1 MSGLALAGSA
11 SIPVDELGATWSP
24 APAVLAAA
32 ALALCLFA
40 QGFVRLRRRGRADH
54 ARGWRAAMFAAG
66 VALLV
71 LALVSP
77 LDAIGEEYLLS
88 AHMLQHV
95 LIGDVAPALLVLS
108 ASGPLLFFLLPRG
121 ALLSAARSRP
131 VRAALAALVRPP
143 VALAVWLAAVGAWH
157 VPGTYQAALTSPV
170 LHDLEHASFV
180 LAGLLLWYQLLDPA
194 RHGRLSRG
202 RRVGLAAIVF
212 AAGQVLTMVLVFS
225 FEPLYPAYA
234 AAPERLLDLSPLT
247 DQRLAGVVMM
257 ADQVVTLGM
266 FVALTL
272 LASAGEQR
280 AGAAPLTPGSRP

>member
-1 MSGLALAGSA
+1 MSGLALAGSVP
-11 SIPVDELGATWSP
+11 IPVGELAFAWSP

-54 ARGWRAAMFAAG
+54 ARGWRAATFVTGM
-66 VALLV
+66 ALLV

-95 LIGDVAPALLVLS
+95 LIGDVAPALIVLS
-108 ASGPLLFFLLPRG
+108 VSGPLLFFLLPRG

-131 VRAALAALVRPP
+131 VRAALAALVRPR
-143 VALAVWLAAVGAWH
+143 VALAGWLAAVGAWH
-157 VPGTYQAALTSPV
+157 VPGTYEAALASPV
-170 LHDLEHASFV
+170 LHDLEHATFV

-194 RHGRLSRG
+194 RRGRLSRA
-202 RRVGLAAIVF
+202 RRVGLAAVVF

-234 AAPERLLDLSPLT
+234 AAPERLLDLSALT
-247 DQRLAGVVMM
+247 DQRLAGIVMM
-257 ADQVVTLGM
+257 VDQIATLGT

-272 LASAGEQR
+272 LAADGEQR
-280 AGAAPLTPGSRP
+280 AGAAPVVPGSRP

>member
-1 MSGLALAGSA
+1 MSGLAPAGST
-11 SIPVDELGATWSP
+11 SIPVTELGAAWSP
-24 APAVLAAA
+24 APAVLTAA

-54 ARGWRAAMFAAG
+54 AAWWRAVVFAAG
-66 VALLV
+66 IAVLV

-95 LIGDVAPALLVLS
+95 LIGDVAPALILLS
-108 ASGPLLFFLLPRG
+108 VSGPLLFFLLPRG
-121 ALLSAARSRP
+121 ALLSAARARP
-131 VRAALAALVRPP
+131 VRVALGVLVRPQVALAA
-143 VALAVWLAAVGAWH
+143 WLAAVGAWH
-157 VPGTYQAALTSPV
+157 VPGPYQAALTSPF

-225 FEPLYPAYA
+225 FEPLYRTYA
-234 AAPERLLDLSPLT
+234 EQPERLLDLSALT

-257 ADQVVTLGM
+257 GDQIVTLGA
-266 FVALTL
+266 FIALTL
-272 LASAGEQR
+272 LATAGER
-280 AGAAPLTPGSRP
+280 PGAAPLARESRP

>member
-1 MSGLALAGSA
+1 MSGPALAASA
-11 SIPVDELGATWSP
+11 RIPVEELGAAGAP

-54 ARGWRAAMFAAG
+54 AAWWRAAVFAVG
-66 VALLV
+66 IALLV

-95 LIGDVAPALLVLS
+95 LVGDVAPALILLS
-108 ASGPLLFFLLPRG
+108 VSGPLLFFLLPRG
-121 ALLSAARSRP
+121 ALLSAGRSRR
-131 VRAALAALVRPP
+131 VRAALAVLVRPQ
-143 VALAVWLAAVGAWH
+143 VALAVWLAAIGAWH
-157 VPGTYQAALTSPV
+157 VPGTYQAALTSPL

-180 LAGLLLWYQLLDPA
+180 LAGLLFWYQLLDPA
-194 RHGRLSRG
+194 RHGRLSHG

-212 AAGQVLTMVLVFS
+212 AAGQVLTMALVFS
-225 FEPLYPAYA
+225 FEPLYHAYA
-234 AAPERLLDLSPLT
+234 EQPERLLDLSALT

-257 ADQVVTLGM
+257 ADQIVTLGA
-266 FVALTL
+266 FIALTL
-272 LASAGEQR
+272 LATAGER
-280 AGAAPLTPGSRP
+280 HAGDAPLAPEPRP